1 MKKRLLSVLLACLL
15 LACLPLTAA
24 AEDAKPESIFAK
36 AKDINENDQV
46 YDGVAYKDSLA
57 DYANEYKLVLTQT
70 ADITVKYT
78 SSVGQYLGMVLY
90 REDGTMVDYALL
102 NGSGLDYDTEGTPI
116 YWEKYVLPQGTYSLV
131 FAADGK
137 NPAFSFLVQGMGVK
151 HNHDYQPRN
160 VVPSTCTTQGY
171 TEYACYC
178 GLTQNR
184 DITAPLGHNN
194 VSGTCTQCG
203 TLPSGV
209 RYQLDGLGCLT
220 FTGDGAIGGYG
231 QGEAPWYASR
241 EKIASVVFP
250 AGIAELGSNLFY
262 GCDNLKTI
270 LFQGDAPKLAEDA
283 FTGVSGTVHYR
294 DTANGWDAVVPQGFG
309 GLLGW
314 DPNHTYE
321 TVEVP
326 ATCTEEGYT
335 KNTCACGAEEQTDK
349 TAPKHD
355 AVEHICIECAQWGK
369 CGETTTWSFDR
380 PTGVLTVSGTGLI
393 QHSYYW
399 GNLDDRIT
407 TAIIEDG
414 VTNVVGFAG
423 CDKLTSVKLPD
434 SVTTID
440 SYAFNKC
447 PALSSVTL
455 PESVTSIE
463 EYAFGSCDS
472 LKQFTMPG
480 TLSSAEKA
488 FDGCADLHVTILPG
502 STAIGEKALY
512 KCIALKSVSIP
523 DTVESIGKEA
533 FYGCDNLYNILF
545 PDSVTSIEKSALCS
559 CDKLVSVSLPDS
571 VTNIA
576 DSVFASC
583 YALPMVTIPAS
594 VTSIGRNAF
603 YNCSE
608 LDAVY
613 FEGEPEI
620 VGELCFQSTTTT
632 VYYPTGTWQEKQ
644 LHYGGNLTWEA
655 YNPCEKHGFVW
666 TETKAPDCLAYG
678 LDTGTCAAC
687 GQLRNR
693 AVDPVGHIWDEGVI
707 TIEPTEEK
715 DGEKIVTCTVCGIKE
730 TQVVMNLNHTH
741 AFGEWTQAKAPTC
754 TEAGL
759 ERRTCRCGE
768 EETRE
773 AAATGHTEVT
783 DPAEETSCTAPGKT
797 EGTHCSACG
806 QVLTPQTEIPMLPHT
821 EVVSPAVEP
830 TCMTPGK
837 AEGIVCSVCDTV
849 IQEAAV
855 IPSDP
860 SRHVM
865 VDGVCRV
872 CGMVSGG
879 TVTATGTWCVNTT
892 WTLLADGTFVITGS
906 GQMESDDRITN
917 RETPWDAYK
926 DRIKT
931 VIVCEG
937 LTNIASSAFA
947 LCENLTK
954 AYIADSVERIDEAAF
969 YGCAALE
976 AIEIPK
982 GVTTIGP
989 DAYYGC
995 NSVTEI
1001 TVPET
1006 VVTIEDYAF
1015 CYCGNLETI
1024 TIPGTLKTVPYGLTI
1039 GCAKLTTVNLAEG
1052 IENLT
1057 GGAFANCPALETI
1070 TIPASVKT
1078 VGDYS
1083 FSDSGLKEITFLGDA
1098 PAFGEGNTVFEN
1110 VTANAY
1116 YPVDNAT
1123 WTDSVKQNYGGTI
1136 NWGRPCAGHVW
1147 DWGTVTADPT
1157 EETEGV
1163 RTFLC
1168 FRCGAEK
1175 TETIAKL
1182 EPGHVH
1188 EATEYVGSDTQHWL
1202 ECACGTRLEIAD
1214 HDISD
1219 EWVTDEFDRITH
1231 YHRCAVCGYET
1242 DREAHTDADSDSLCD
1257 VCGDAVY
1264 DGPGGY
1270 EDGLSWSVKDGVLAV
1285 FGYGKPYERSDA
1297 SEYPWYP
1304 YRDTIQG
1311 LLCLN
1316 PVIGAKSF
1324 QGYPQLDTALIFFAC
1339 GVESQAF
1346 ADCGKTMEILFYGPA
1361 PRFAEDSFL
1370 NTTASVKY
1378 DEIWDASVQQNYG
1391 GTLTWSHQHSHEA
1404 DETPPTCTGK
1414 GFTTYTCVC
1423 GDTYTDNEVDPLGHS
1438 LDDGVVTREPTL
1450 ETDGEKTFTCTVCGE
1465 TTTEVIPKLEE
1476 EHTHSYE
1483 GWEHD
1488 EAGHWQACACGET
1501 TSKEAHTADIPVC
1514 GQTLPCEVC
1523 GADTTWDRSHED
1535 ANADGVCDI
1544 CGWEVEMIAAG
1555 SYEGYTWGY
1564 LELEGFKCLAVIN
1577 HDEMPDLDSP
1587 EAYPWYRYHEEIQL
1601 ATVLGGNV
1609 GSHAFQ
1615 GYPNLIY
1622 VGFGTNTDTKMPLTA
1637 IGPEA
1642 FADNSGLRF
1651 LQFEGPAPEIA
1662 EDAFKNVTATAEYD
1676 GTWDESLLQDYG
1688 GDLDWTA
1695 PENDH
1700 THSYTETVTAPTC
1713 TEKGFTTYICDCGET
1728 YTGNETDP
1736 LGHSWN
1742 DGKVTKEPTLDA
1754 EGEKLFLCTVCGE
1767 TKTQTI
1773 PKLEEPGA
1781 IKPHSARARL
1791 TGDEALAYDAL
1802 VPFLREI
1809 AAGTRTP
1816 TEVKIGEGDGIDA
1829 EVKFTVKKDDFDYSA
1844 VIKAL
1849 QIDFPYELYWNNY
1862 YANSVVQTHTSQRLV
1877 SITFRWQ
1884 VDEAYRGSSEFT
1896 TDPEKLAPAHTALAN
1911 AKAIAAKYD
1920 GKSDYEKLYGYC
1932 EEILKWT
1939 DSAENLGIPEE
1950 DIRPWQMISVFDGD
1964 PATGVICEGYSK
1976 AFQYLCNLGGLV
1988 CYPVEGTFA
1997 HGTSAG
2003 DHQWNVVTLD
2013 GENYLVDV
2021 TWSEGSLHKEDS
2033 TLFLA
2038 GGSGS
2043 VTGGYIFRD
2052 PNGGTYTYNNRQDN
2066 IKLWGEDVLTL
2077 SNHYYTCTRKYT
2089 SAVTAP
2095 TCTEQGYTTYTCDC
2109 GHSYQDDFVNT
2120 LDHSWNDGKV
2130 TKEPT
2135 LDAEG
2140 EKLFLCTV
2148 CGETKTQTIPK
2159 LEEPGAIKPHSAR
2172 ARLTGDEALAYDAL
2186 VPFLREIA
2194 AGTRTPTEVK
2204 IGEGDGIDA
2213 EVKFTVKKDDFD
2225 YSAVIKAL
2233 QIDFPYELYWNNFYA
2248 NSVVQTHTSQR
2259 MVSITFR
2266 WQVDE
2271 AYRGSSEFATDP
2283 DKLVPAHT
2291 ALANANAIAA
2301 KYDGKSD
2308 YEKLHG
2314 YWQEIMDLTEYA
2326 TGRDIPEKDIRPW
2339 QMVSVFDGD
2348 PNTKVICEGY
2358 SKAFQ
2363 YLCNLGGLVCYPV
2376 EGKLPGGDHQWNIVT
2391 LDGKNYLVDVTNSE
2405 PGLSG
2410 QDGTLFLAG
2419 ASGSVTDGY
2428 THVNSYGQ
2436 ASLYTYREDNIPLWG
2451 EAVLTLSNHAYTCT
2465 QEYTSAETAPT
2476 CTEQGYTTYTCPC
2489 GYSYQDDF
2497 VDPLGHSWKNGSC
2510 EVCGT
2515 PEPKPEDVF
2524 RIAGDNRFD
2533 TAFKVADQ
2541 MKKQLGVDKFDAII
2555 VASGTNFADALSGSY
2570 LAAVKNAPILLSFN
2584 DKYNEM
2590 TKDYI
2595 RENLKPDGTVYILGG
2610 IAAVPTS
2617 MEKGLDGFRV
2627 QRLDGKDRFETNLTI
2642 LLEAGVGDKPI
2653 LVCTGLSFADSLSA
2667 SASELPILL
2676 VWKDLT
2682 DMQKAFLKGLKG
2694 NNIYVIGGE
2703 SAVSKSMEKQVS
2715 AYGAVKRIGGG
2726 NRFETSVAIAE
2737 EFFQKPDE
2745 AVLAYAWNYPDGLC
2759 GGALAATMDAPLI
2772 LTMTN
2777 YESAAKTYI
2786 QGKTIAKGIILG
2798 GETLISEEAINKIF
2812 GN

>member
-36 AKDINENDQV
+36 AKDINENGQV
-46 YDGVAYKDSLA
+46 YDGVAYKDSLV

-241 EKIASVVFP
+241 EKIASVVFS
-250 AGIAELGSNLFY
+250 AGITELGSNLFY

-270 LFQGDAPKLAEDA
+270 LFQGDAPKLAADA

-335 KNTCACGAEEQTDK
+335 KNTCACGAEELTDK

-380 PTGVLTVSGTGLI
+380 PTGILTVSGTGVI
-393 QHSYYW
+393 QNSYYW

-434 SVTTID
+434 SVTTIE
-440 SYAFNKC
+440 SSAFNKC

-463 EYAFGSCDS
+463 EYAFGSCDN
-472 LKQFTMPG
+472 LKQITMPG
-480 TLSSAEKA
+480 NLSCSSTA
-488 FDGCADLHVTILPG
+488 FSGCSDLNVTFRAG
-502 STAIGEKALY
+502 STAIRKYALY
-512 KCIALKSVSIP
+512 ECSGVTSVTIP
-523 DTVESIGKEA
+523 DGVTNIGDHAFSGCTGLQEINIPDSVTNIDTYAFSRCTSLKE
-533 FYGCDNLYNILF
+533 IHI
-545 PDSVTSIEKSALCS
+545 PDSVTSIGSGAFWECTNLVGIRIPDGVTSLASYSFEYCS
-559 CDKLVSVSLPDS
+559 NLTSVKLPSGLTTIEEQAFESCKKLKTIILPDS
-571 VTNIA
+571 
-576 DSVFASC
+576 
-583 YALPMVTIPAS
+583 L
-594 VTSIGRNAF
+594 TSIGAYAF
-603 YNCSE
+603 YECSSLPSQVIPQNVSSIGSYAFANCKFTDIYFMGECQEVGSYAFMNMKA
-608 LDAVY
+608 LDVH
-613 FEGEPEI
+613 
-620 VGELCFQSTTTT
+620 
-632 VYYPTGTWQEKQ
+632 YPTGTWEGKRKD
-644 LHYGGNLTWEA
+644 YGGKPTWKA
-655 YNPCEKHGFVW
+655 FDPCDGHSFTNW
-666 TETKAPDCLAYG
+666 TTAETHVATCDAYG
-678 LDTGTCAAC
+678 MESSNCDVCGLLTRRYIEPLGHTLDAGVATDPTCTQQGYTTYTCETCKATKQA
-687 GQLRNR
+687 NFT
-693 AVDPVGHIWDEGVI
+693 DPAGHIWDEGVI

-849 IQEAAV
+849 IREAAV

-982 GVTTIGP
+982 GVTTIGM

-1147 DWGTVTADPT
+1147 DRGTVTADPT

-1257 VCGDAVY
+1257 VCGNAVY

-1324 QGYPQLDTALIFFAC
+1324 QGYPQLDTALISFAC

-1346 ADCGKTMEILFYGPA
+1346 ADCGKAMEILFYGPA

-1438 LDDGVVTREPTL
+1438 WDDGVVTREPTL
-1450 ETDGEKTFTCTVCGE
+1450 EADGEKTFTCTVCGE

-1488 EAGHWQACACGET
+1488 ETGHWQACACGET
-1501 TSKEAHTADIPVC
+1501 TGKEAHTADIPVC

-1564 LELEGFKCLAVIN
+1564 LEMEGFKCLAVIN

-1622 VGFGTNTDTKMPLTA
+1622 VGFGTNTDTQKPLTA

-1688 GDLDWTA
+1688 GDLDWIA

-1767 TKTQTI
+1767 TKSQTI

-1809 AAGTRTP
+1809 AAGTRTS

-2021 TWSEGSLHKEDS
+2021 TWSEGSLHKEAS

-2052 PNGGTYTYNNRQDN
+2052 PDGGTYTYNNREDN

-2120 LDHSWNDGKV
+2120 LD
-2130 TKEPT
+2130 
-2135 LDAEG
+2135 
-2140 EKLFLCTV
+2140 
-2148 CGETKTQTIPK
+2148 
-2159 LEEPGAIKPHSAR
+2159 
-2172 ARLTGDEALAYDAL
+2172 
-2186 VPFLREIA
+2186 
-2194 AGTRTPTEVK
+2194 
-2204 IGEGDGIDA
+2204 
-2213 EVKFTVKKDDFD
+2213 
-2225 YSAVIKAL
+2225 
-2233 QIDFPYELYWNNFYA
+2233 
-2248 NSVVQTHTSQR
+2248 
-2259 MVSITFR
+2259 
-2266 WQVDE
+2266 
-2271 AYRGSSEFATDP
+2271 
-2283 DKLVPAHT
+2283 
-2291 ALANANAIAA
+2291 
-2301 KYDGKSD
+2301 
-2308 YEKLHG
+2308 
-2314 YWQEIMDLTEYA
+2314 
-2326 TGRDIPEKDIRPW
+2326 
-2339 QMVSVFDGD
+2339 
-2348 PNTKVICEGY
+2348 
-2358 SKAFQ
+2358 
-2363 YLCNLGGLVCYPV
+2363 
-2376 EGKLPGGDHQWNIVT
+2376 
-2391 LDGKNYLVDVTNSE
+2391 
-2405 PGLSG
+2405 
-2410 QDGTLFLAG
+2410 
-2419 ASGSVTDGY
+2419 
-2428 THVNSYGQ
+2428 
-2436 ASLYTYREDNIPLWG
+2436 
-2451 EAVLTLSNHAYTCT
+2451 
-2465 QEYTSAETAPT
+2465 
-2476 CTEQGYTTYTCPC
+2476 
-2489 GYSYQDDF
+2489 
-2497 VDPLGHSWKNGSC
+2497 HSWKNGSC

-2590 TKDYI
+2590 TKEYI
-2595 RENLKPDGTVYILGG
+2595 RENLKPGGTVYILGG
-2610 IAAVPTS
+2610 TAAVPTS

-2777 YESAAKTYI
+2777 YESAAKNYI
-2786 QGKTIAKGIILG
+2786 QGKNIAKGIILG
-2798 GETLISEEAINKIF
+2798 GETLISEEAMNKIF